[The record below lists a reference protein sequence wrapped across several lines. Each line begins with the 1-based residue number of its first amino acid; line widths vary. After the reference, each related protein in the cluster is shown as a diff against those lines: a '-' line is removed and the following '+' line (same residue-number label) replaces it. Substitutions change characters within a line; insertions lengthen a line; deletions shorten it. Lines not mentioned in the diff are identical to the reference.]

1 LKKPAKGK
9 LQFNESLKNQNI
21 YPKALFSEKASN
33 IIKIDINEDI
43 NDSYKNNLNKVIK
56 KIKYRTLKERKEPN
70 LIENE
75 LKRSKFNSK
84 KKENNIFNE
93 FSNNSASRMQVQN
106 LTHINKKAG
115 LLSFSVNDTDI
126 NIFLS
131 GNNKHKNNLRSLT
144 QNLDNNDEIIEE
156 NEGENDYKPSLTKYN
171 KTNNVSKLQTQP
183 GKKWKNNLKK
193 SQSIRVNNQTNNILH
208 TNIIDNIIN
217 KRNMTYKSNK
227 EIITNYTKKDNSNL
241 YYNQKIYNRPL
252 SNKKVLISIKTK
264 KRYINNDSPDFK
276 DKNISASSIIKI
288 NDSFLKGNNK
298 IDNGNCGSQSQ
309 LKMSN
314 NNIIKPKKSEPKY
327 KNSNYIN
334 TNNIPKKRQYTIIHS
349 TVPNNGNVGQNLSGI
364 INLKNDSKLSLYLKE
379 FINKNPINFNEY
391 QILSNNNKVIRYKN
405 NLLDFKF
412 DNKVNSYIM
421 EMNTNYLQEYKDILS
436 IPKSINH
443 SNLNRINKLK

>member
-1 LKKPAKGK
+1 MKKPAKGK

-171 KTNNVSKLQTQP
+171 KTNNISKLQTQP
-183 GKKWKNNLKK
+183 GKK
-193 SQSIRVNNQTNNILH
+193 
-208 TNIIDNIIN
+208 
-217 KRNMTYKSNK
+217 
-227 EIITNYTKKDNSNL
+227 
-241 YYNQKIYNRPL
+241 
-252 SNKKVLISIKTK
+252 
-264 KRYINNDSPDFK
+264 
-276 DKNISASSIIKI
+276 
-288 NDSFLKGNNK
+288 
-298 IDNGNCGSQSQ
+298 
-309 LKMSN
+309 
-314 NNIIKPKKSEPKY
+314 
-327 KNSNYIN
+327 
-334 TNNIPKKRQYTIIHS
+334 
-349 TVPNNGNVGQNLSGI
+349 
-364 INLKNDSKLSLYLKE
+364 
-379 FINKNPINFNEY
+379 
-391 QILSNNNKVIRYKN
+391 
-405 NLLDFKF
+405 
-412 DNKVNSYIM
+412 
-421 EMNTNYLQEYKDILS
+421 
-436 IPKSINH
+436 
-443 SNLNRINKLK
+443 